1 MAKQMK
7 NNGPGNGKQ
16 EQAGR
21 RPARAKAERGRERP
35 SPNRKSKIPK
45 TVQDTIPYIQVY
57 KNGII
62 ETAEGYFTKSYIL
75 EDVDFKTSAD
85 DVARMIFDTFGN
97 LINTFDSGMLAQ
109 FTVNNRHINK
119 RDFEKSILAR
129 LKGDALDELREE
141 SNQVLRDKL
150 KEGRSNM
157 QHLKYMTICMQSE
170 SIDEVTARFSR
181 LDTEV
186 STTIKKISGGETP
199 PMTLMERL
207 EVLYDMMNR
216 GSEYGFYRR
225 ADMGEG
231 ESESFNFQWM
241 KKQGLSTKDL
251 IGPASMEFRPNYFR
265 LDRKYARTL
274 YLSNIPTRLST
285 DMIADVTELPLDI
298 VTSLNIQPIE
308 QEKAIKLVQ
317 RQLTKTKKD
326 VMDAQKTAAKN
337 GYSPDLIPENVK
349 DAYEEASILMDEV
362 THGDQKC
369 FLTSVLVML
378 YADSK
383 EELEKDTKTIQSTVE
398 KHLCKFKPLSMLQE
412 SGFKD
417 SLPLCNMELGVNS
430 LLTTKSTSVFLPY
443 TMREVSQKGGFY
455 YGLNAV
461 SKNMIIYNRKSAV
474 NSNGIILGMPGTGK
488 SFSAKREMVNVA
500 LTTDDMI
507 YVIDPQ
513 GEYAP
518 LVKLLGGE
526 EIEIRAGSDI
536 YLNPLDM
543 DIDYADDGDPIVMKS
558 DYICSICEIVL
569 GGIYGLSPMEK
580 SIINRCVRFVY
591 KDYMK
596 HMMDLKHGGSGIT
609 IDREAMPTLQDLYE
623 VLLSQDEDEA
633 RRIASAL
640 ELYTDGSFDT
650 FAHRTNVNTDSRI
663 VAYNIAGMGEN
674 MRELGLNVCLN
685 NIWNQIIENHKKGIR
700 TWIYLDEFHLLT
712 RLDSSAEF
720 TKKVYKMARKWGGIP
735 TGITQNVED
744 LLSSEKARAIINNCT
759 FVYMLSQSP
768 NDRDALAEIYSISD
782 NQLPFI
788 TNGGFGQGLIYNGKS
803 IIPFIDKFPEDTQLY
818 RAMTTKP
825 EDFVANMM

>member
-1 MAKQMK
+1 MAGKK
-7 NNGPGNGKQ
+7 NRKDGASRSRESQ
-16 EQAGR
+16 EQKNKRSGAMHGQR
-21 RPARAKAERGRERP
+21 LPRTIQE
-35 SPNRKSKIPK
+35 
-45 TVQDTIPYIQVY
+45 TIPYKQVY

-62 ETAEGYFTKSYIL
+62 ETTEGYFTKSYML
-75 EDVDFKTSAD
+75 EDVDFKTSAED
-85 DVARMIFDTFGN
+85 ISQMIFDTFGK
-97 LINTFDSGMLAQ
+97 LINTFDSNMLVQ
-109 FTVNNRHINK
+109 FTVNNKRINK
-119 RDFEKSILAR
+119 RDFEKTILTKM
-129 LKGDALDELREE
+129 KGDDLDELREE
-141 SNQVLRDKL
+141 NNQVLRDKL
-150 KEGRSNM
+150 KEGKSNM
-157 QHLKYMTICMQSE
+157 QHLKYMTISIE
-170 SIDEVTARFSR
+170 SDSIDDVIGQFSR

-186 STTIKKISGGETP
+186 STTIKKISGGETA

-207 EVLYDMMNR
+207 EVLYNMMNR
-216 GSEYGFYRR
+216 DSEYPFYCR
-225 ADMGEG
+225 ASIDNVER
-231 ESESFNFQWM
+231 ESFNLQWM

-251 IGPASMEFRPNYFR
+251 IGPACMQFGPNYFK
-265 LDRKYARTL
+265 LDQKYARVL
-274 YLSNIPTRLST
+274 FLSNIPTRLST

-298 VTSLNIQPIE
+298 VTNLNIQPIE

-337 GYSPDLIPENVK
+337 GYSSELIPESVK

-369 FLTSVLVML
+369 FLVSVLIML

-417 SLPLCNMELGVNS
+417 SLPLCNMELGINS

-500 LTTDDMI
+500 LNTDDMI
-507 YVIDPQ
+507 YVLDPQ
-513 GEYAP
+513 GEYTP
-518 LVKLLGGE
+518 LIKLLGGE

-569 GGIYGLSPMEK
+569 GGVYGLTPMEK
-580 SIINRCVRFVY
+580 SIINRCVRYVY

-596 HMMDLKHGGSGIT
+596 HMLEMKADGSKVT
-609 IDREAMPTLQDLYE
+609 IDKEIMPTLQDLYE
-623 VLLSQDEDEA
+623 VLLSQDEEDA

-674 MRELGLNVCLN
+674 MRELGLTVCLN
-685 NIWNQIIENHKKGIR
+685 NIWNQLIENHKKGIR

-768 NDRDALAEIYSISD
+768 NDRDELAAIYSISD

-788 TNGGFGQGLIYNGKS
+788 TNGGYGQGLIYNGKS
-803 IIPFIDKFPEDTQLY
+803 IIPFIDKFPEDTRLY

-825 EDFVANMM
+825 EDFVANL